1 MVAICKLACAKSQ
14 DFSEYELGGYVFKPL
29 NLQSPQLNKD
39 LGTALKW
46 TFTKAC
52 EKQGGRH
59 KFHKDTKMGI

>member
-1 MVAICKLACAKSQ
+1 MAVVFKLTCEKIQ
-14 DFSEYELGGYVFKPL
+14 DFSEYELGGYVFTPL
-29 NLQSPQLNKD
+29 YLRSPQLNKD

-52 EKQGGRH
+52 EKESGRQ